1 MSNGPI
7 TDPRRSPD
15 IASSKVLLIL
25 FKLAL
30 VVYFSSMSRC
40 SNTFFR
46 RIHK

>member
-25 FKLAL
+25 FKLAHCCL
-30 VVYFSSMSRC
+30 LFKYE
-40 SNTFFR
+40 
-46 RIHK
+46 